1 MTAQQHPAGRVP
13 GAVSELIKNA
23 LTLAEGDSRPLHAD
37 ARHAIRR
44 HLLTAL
50 RPMLGQLAAENR
62 RLQTEL
68 EIRAMTYRYIR
79 DEAKDIAA
87 VRSAAKHWERRYR
100 STVVEARRQHARAQR
115 LAHLLGQALDAV
127 ARQQPTGVL
136 GEIAAERDRHAA
148 NHPDGTGQGASMLG
162 MPMAAIAK
170 QLRAVNE
177 DLQTAGS
184 QVWWTR
190 VSEAELRAGSGPR
203 WLPILLEAAF
213 QAGAESDPARLRAEL
228 LHVAGVTAAWIDA
241 LDRRTAG
248 AFAPGAAG

>member
-1 MTAQQHPAGRVP
+1 MTGQHPAGRVP

-23 LTLAEGDSRPLHAD
+23 LTLAEGDTRPLRRD
-37 ARHAIRR
+37 ARDAIRR
-44 HLLTAL
+44 RLLTAL
-50 RPMLGQLAAENR
+50 GPVLGQLAAENAR
-62 RLQTEL
+62 QKTEL
-68 EIRAMTYRYIR
+68 EIRAFVYRFVR
-79 DEAKDIAA
+79 DEAKDLAA
-87 VRSAAKHWERRYR
+87 ARQGAGRWERRYQ

-115 LAHLLGQALDAV
+115 LAHLLAKALDAI
-127 ARQQPTGVL
+127 AQQQPTGVL

-162 MPMAAIAK
+162 LPMAAIAK